1 MIRVPRHRHGGR
13 RTGFT
18 LIELLVVIAIIGILI
33 GLLLPA
39 VQKVREAASR
49 MQCQNNLKQIGL
61 AVHNYNDA
69 NGVLPPS
76 WLHTY
81 NADGANWSWMAM
93 ILPYIEQNNLYV
105 AGNIPYSTFNQVPNV
120 IATPIKLYVCPS
132 DPKGTNGTDYFDW
145 APYASAHAP
154 TMWDPASGTSLVHG
168 VSSYKGCW
176 GQNWFPGSKWAVP
189 GAGGWY
195 PGAYDGCNLGD
206 GLHYA
211 INYFKSPPLNI
222 GRFHKFTDITD
233 GTSNT
238 FYAGEE
244 RLGDSVSNSWAHTD
258 DAGASTVFDLVC
270 VLANGQP
277 CSSAGNVSAVN
288 GTVYRFSS
296 WHDNGVNFLYADGS
310 VHFVN
315 LAISPTT
322 LHALATYAGGE
333 VLGNDAP

>member
-1 MIRVPRHRHGGR
+1 MIRVQRRRHSRR

-39 VQKVREAASR
+39 VQKVRESASR

-69 NGVLPPS
+69 NGVFPPS

-105 AGNIPYSTFNQVPNV
+105 EGNIPYSTFNQVPNA
-120 IATPIKLYVCPS
+120 IATPIKIYVCPS

-145 APYASAHAP
+145 APYASSHAP
-154 TMWDPASGTSLVHG
+154 TMYDFTTGTSLVHG

-189 GAGGWY
+189 GVGGWY

-211 INYFKSPPLNI
+211 INYAKSPPLNI
-222 GRFHKFTDITD
+222 GRFHKFADIPTAPA
-233 GTSNT
+233 TPST
-238 FYAGEE
+238 LA
-244 RLGDSVSNSWAHTD
+244 RKNSAT
-258 DAGASTVFDLVC
+258 ACPTPGPIPTTPGPARSSI
-270 VLANGQP
+270 
-277 CSSAGNVSAVN
+277 SSASWPTDSPVPRPATCRPRTGPSIASA
-288 GTVYRFSS
+288 
-296 WHDNGVNFLYADGS
+296 A
-310 VHFVN
+310 
-315 LAISPTT
+315 ATT
-322 LHALATYAGGE
+322 TA
-333 VLGNDAP
+333 